1 MLYSRLCIV
10 FLLLVTSPVLSALEA
25 IPANSKKGVTK
36 SALELKK
43 DMLTIVSL
51 QLIKGKLE
59 TTAEY
64 ERRLA
69 SIYAKFDK
77 RTYKV
82 SIQLA
87 GRDDIVEYNPDTELL
102 TISLPDFGNHDDSN
116 FSYAILEVGSP
127 QVKRSKYTAT
137 NGFGHKLT
145 VSKLESTA
153 WGCAI
158 ISKNPQIFSVTIP
171 RKRIGG
177 ILNRGKLMMV
187 IKTDLRA
194 EFFTES
200 GMEDYPS
207 LLINRLADGSRG
219 PSFDFPFE
227 RSFEQHLLPV
237 RLISVSLMDEKG
249 AEIFQAQGA
258 EQDAIESEQQNAV
271 AH

>member
-1 MLYSRLCIV
+1 MFKSKGSCTLLYSRLCIV

-25 IPANSKKGVTK
+25 IPANSKKVVTK

-127 QVKRSKYTAT
+127 QVKRLIS
-137 NGFGHKLT
+137 T
-145 VSKLESTA
+145 V
-153 WGCAI
+153 WGGAI

-171 RKRIGG
+171 RKRIKG
-177 ILNRGKLMMV
+177 ILYRGKLMMV
-187 IKTDLRA
+187 IKTDLQV
-194 EFFTES
+194 EFFNAYGVE
-200 GMEDYPS
+200 EPYYPS
-207 LLINRLADGSRG
+207 LLILRIADKNVS
-219 PSFDFPFE
+219 PSFFDPDKLVH
-227 RSFEQHLLPV
+227 QHLLPV